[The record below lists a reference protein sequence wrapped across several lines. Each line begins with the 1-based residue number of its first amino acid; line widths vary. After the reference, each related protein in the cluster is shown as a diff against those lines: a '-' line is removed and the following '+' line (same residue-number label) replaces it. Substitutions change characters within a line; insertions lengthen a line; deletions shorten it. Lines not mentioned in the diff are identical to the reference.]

1 MLRLFIAALFGGL
14 IGLEREYRAKEAGFR
29 THFLVA
35 LGSALFMLLS
45 QYGFEG
51 ILSTGQNVRLD
62 PSRIAA
68 QVVSG
73 IGFIGAGTIIF
84 QKHIV
89 RGLTTAAG
97 LWVTAAIGMSTGA
110 GLFIL
115 SLLATVL
122 VLICL
127 ETMHIVHGSIGNK
140 NVFLKFSAPSVQA
153 IQDTLNRFKEWDVI
167 IESFKQEENAL
178 NEMTNYVVT
187 LELTMKRRQF
197 DKHLYDMLVQEE
209 GINIMEMN

>member
-167 IESFKQEENAL
+167 IEGFKQEENKL